1 MSYSKSKNSEDKDTK
16 NTTVSNA
23 TAFFKGMGHSGYQHN
38 KMGMI
43 WQHLGIKFVTH
54 RVHKDGSGHFH
65 HTEW

>member
-16 NTTVSNA
+16 NTMVSNA

-43 WQHLGIKFVTH
+43 
-54 RVHKDGSGHFH
+54 
-65 HTEW
+65 